1 MANPGWLLRKASQDQ
16 RTGPARLSRAD
27 KSTVTMVLTLA
38 RAGYGVALLA
48 APQVLIGLTGG
59 PGPRR
64 AGAVARVLGVRHLVQ
79 AGVTAAALRAE
90 PGSPYVV
97 AGGAAVDVLHASTMV
112 GLALVDRGARRVA
125 LADTGV
131 ELALATAGGL
141 IAIR

>member
-1 MANPGWLLRKASQDQ
+1 MAE
-16 RTGPARLSRAD
+16 
-27 KSTVTMVLTLA
+27 KSTVGAALTLV
-38 RAGYGVALLA
+38 RAGYGVALLC

-59 PGPRR
+59 TGPRR
-64 AGAVARVLGVRHLVQ
+64 ACAVARVLGVRHLVQ
-79 AGVTAAALRAE
+79 AGVTAAALRSE